1 MSLFGNLAIMTVLCG
16 TLRIDPVAANVVA
29 IGVCSMLNFVASEV
43 LVFKSTTVAVAGML
57 VMFGMVGPLAPS
69 TAYAAEIATAE
80 LSAAAIAAWEQ
91 VPRVRSTTDTG
102 ERQRATRSSCTTRSS

>member
-57 VMFGMVGPLAPS
+57 VIFGMVGPLAPS

-91 VPRVRSTTDTG
+91 VLASGRRPI
-102 ERQRATRSSCTTRSS
+102 RASDSG